1 MCLCFQIAVFT
12 QGAQFLDEFW
22 TEERISFVLTV
33 SRENLLNGTLSSLV
47 SADDMELKKP
57 LRVSLCPCTMLW
69 YMASTIRYII
79 ITLYVHVCHVLYHG
93 IRVGMQSASKK

>member
-1 MCLCFQIAVFT
+1 VFT

-22 TEERISFVLTV
+22 TEERICFVLTV

-57 LRVSLCPCTMLW
+57 LRVSWAKSSRHAMC
-69 YMASTIRYII
+69 YMVR
-79 ITLYVHVCHVLYHG
+79 VHV
-93 IRVGMQSASKK
+93 